1 MAIGLGYTETM
12 GHSHALMPHP
22 VCEYGSVDQ
31 DRQQR
36 LRRLSAAYKRRVK
49 AAEEA
54 HDELVTEVLRAL
66 DDGEQQVDI
75 VREIGFTREWV
86 RRKVVD
92 ANKRSKE
99 SGSLR
104 SRASSD

>member
-1 MAIGLGYTETM
+1 MAIRLGYTETM

-22 VCEYGSVDQ
+22 MCEHGSVDQ

-54 HDELVTEVLRAL
+54 HDELVAEVLGAL

-75 VREIGFTREWV
+75 VKEIGFTREWV

-92 ANKRSKE
+92 ARKRPP
-99 SGSLR
+99 
-104 SRASSD
+104 ADPSDS

>member
-1 MAIGLGYTETM
+1 M
-12 GHSHALMPHP
+12 GDSHALMPPPMCEHEP
-22 VCEYGSVDQ
+22 VDK

-36 LRRLSAAYKRRVK
+36 LRRLAATYKRRTD
-49 AAEEA
+49 AAEAA
-54 HDELVTEVLRAL
+54 HDELVREVLDAL

-92 ANKRSKE
+92 ARKAKAHQDERRRQSAP
-99 SGSLR
+99 S
-104 SRASSD
+104 SSD

>member
-1 MAIGLGYTETM
+1 MAMMPGYTETM

-22 VCEYGSVDQ
+22 MCEHGGVDK

-36 LRRLSAAYKRRVK
+36 LRRLAVAYKRRTE
-49 AAEEA
+49 AAEAA
-54 HDELVTEVLRAL
+54 HDELVAEVLAAL

-92 ANKRSKE
+92 ARKKA
-99 SGSLR
+99 GQG
-104 SRASSD
+104 